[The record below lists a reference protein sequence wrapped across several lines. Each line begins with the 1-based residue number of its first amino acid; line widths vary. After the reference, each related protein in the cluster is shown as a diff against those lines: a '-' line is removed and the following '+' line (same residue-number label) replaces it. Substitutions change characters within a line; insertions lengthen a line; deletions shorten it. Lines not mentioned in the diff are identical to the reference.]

1 MNTVEQQVTAEL
13 DRLAA
18 DEPLS
23 CRARHLARLSGGRF
37 DVLVIGGGIT
47 GAGIALDAVARG
59 LSVAL
64 VEAGDFASGTSSRSS
79 KMIHGGFRYLQTGDV
94 ALVRESL
101 RERHALQRNAP
112 HLVRVMPFMIPL
124 FLKGGVINPKLS
136 RALGGALWSYQLAGA
151 WRLGRRH
158 RRLSHDEV
166 ARHMPSLDMARI
178 GAGYMFHDL
187 RADDA
192 RLVLAVLASAATR
205 GACVVNHARCVGLSD
220 CRKGIRT
227 ARIAVDGEETDVS
240 ARMVVNA
247 TGVWAQ
253 KFLEAVSVHS
263 PRKLAP
269 AKGTHIVVPHALV
282 RNDVAVSLPVA
293 SDRRTV
299 SVVDEGPFAYIG
311 STETTDPA
319 DVDKPSVT
327 ENDIS
332 YILDGINRHLVRP
345 VTPSDIISGW
355 AGFRPLIADGKSAR
369 SSDLSRRHSIE
380 QEADRL
386 ITVTGGKLTTY
397 REMAEGTV
405 DVICQVLDHKARC
418 TTRKLRLHGYHA
430 GASHLARGER
440 LDKRYGDRAAAVQRL
455 SRLAP
460 ELGTTITPNGDTTL
474 AEAVWGL
481 RAEMATTLVDA
492 LFRRTRIAT
501 FDGRAVLA
509 DAAGIAMR
517 VGRAVGWGANRIGA
531 EIALLDSTLRQ
542 ELGVLAL
549 DLPQPPHTH
558 SREDTP

>member
-1 MNTVEQQVTAEL
+1 MNASADIAAAL
-13 DRLAA
+13 NRLAA
-18 DEPLS
+18 DEPLAD
-23 CRARHLARLSGGRF
+23 RAAHLERLAGGSF
-37 DVLVIGGGIT
+37 DLLVVGGGIT
-47 GAGIALDAVARG
+47 GAGVALDAVSRG

-64 VEAGDFASGTSSRSS
+64 VEGGDFASGTSSRSS

-158 RRLSHDEV
+158 KRLSHEEV
-166 ARHMPSLDMARI
+166 GQHMPALDMERI
-178 GAGYMFHDL
+178 GAGYMFYDL
-187 RADDA
+187 RGDDA
-192 RLVLAVLASAATR
+192 RIVFAVLASAAER
-205 GACVVNHARCVGLSD
+205 GAVVVNHARCIGLSEMKHG
-220 CRKGIRT
+220 RRT
-227 ARIAVDGEETDVS
+227 ARIEVDGTTIEVS
-240 ARMVVNA
+240 AGMVVNA

-253 KFLEAVSVHS
+253 TFLDGVGVDS

-269 AKGTHIVVPHALV
+269 AKGTHIVLPIGLM

-299 SVVDEGPFAYIG
+299 SVVDQGPFVYVG

-319 DVDKPSVT
+319 DVNEPSVT
-327 ENDIS
+327 ESDLT
-332 YILDGINRHLVRP
+332 YILDGINRHLTRKI
-345 VTPSDIISGW
+345 TPDDITSGW
-355 AGFRPLIADGKSAR
+355 AGFRPLIADGKSAH

-380 QEADRL
+380 QDAEGL

-405 DVICQVLDHKARC
+405 DAVCAALGRKAKC
-418 TTRKLRLHGYHA
+418 TTRQLRLHGYCPS
-430 GASHLARGER
+430 ASHLNDGER
-440 LDKRYGDRAAAVQRL
+440 LGKRYGDRAAKVEELAAL
-455 SRLAP
+455 SPALA
-460 ELGTTITPNGDTTL
+460 GRITPRGETIV
-474 AEAVWGL
+474 AEALWGL
-481 RAEMATTLVDA
+481 RAEMGASLADV

-501 FDGRAVLA
+501 YDGRAVLA
-509 DAAGIAMR
+509 DVVDIAARIGRAAG
-517 VGRAVGWGANRIGA
+517 WTDNRITA
-531 EIALLDSTLRQ
+531 ETETLKTALRQ

-549 DLPQPPHTH
+549 SLPHVADN
-558 SREDTP
+558 SSKEDIQ

>member
-1 MNTVEQQVTAEL
+1 MIETPGLQTALE
-13 DRLAA
+13 RLAA
-18 DEPLS
+18 DEPLAN
-23 CRARHLARLSGGRF
+23 RAAHVARLSERTF

-47 GAGIALDAVARG
+47 GAGVALDAAARD

-64 VEAGDFASGTSSRSS
+64 VEAGDFAAGTSSRSS

-124 FLKGGVINPKLS
+124 FLKGGVINPKLA

-158 RRLSHDEV
+158 KRLSHDDV
-166 ARHMPSLDMARI
+166 ARHMASLAMDRI
-178 GAGYMFHDL
+178 GGGYMFHDL

-192 RLVLAVLASAATR
+192 RLVVAVLASAATR
-205 GACVVNHARCVGLSD
+205 GAVTVNHARCIGLSD
-220 CRKGIRT
+220 ARNGVRT
-227 ARIAVDGEETDVS
+227 ARLELDGTQTEVR

-253 KFLEAVSVHS
+253 TFLDGVGVSS

-269 AKGTHIVVPHALV
+269 AKGTHIVVPIELM

-311 STETTDPA
+311 STETTEPYDVNRPGVTEA
-319 DVDKPSVT
+319 DV
-327 ENDIS
+327 S
-332 YILDGINRHLVRP
+332 YILDGINRHLGRPVRP
-345 VTPSDIISGW
+345 DDITGGW
-355 AGFRPLIADGKSAR
+355 AGFRPLIADGKSQR

-380 QEADRL
+380 LEAPGL

-405 DVICQVLDHKARC
+405 DAICSALGHKARC
-418 TTRKLRLHGYHA
+418 STRKLRLHGYSA
-430 GASHLARGER
+430 GASHLSDGER
-440 LDKRYGDRAAAVQRL
+440 LGKRYGDRAQRIEKLVAL
-455 SRLAP
+455 SPDMGEKITARG
-460 ELGTTITPNGDTTL
+460 ETIV

-481 RAEMATTLVDA
+481 HAEMGASLADV

-501 FDGRAVLA
+501 YDGRAVLA
-509 DAAGIAMR
+509 DADAIAALIGRLAGWG
-517 VGRAVGWGANRIGA
+517 VGRIAA
-531 EIALLDSTLRQ
+531 ETETLKSVLRQ
-542 ELGVLAL
+542 ELGVLAHL
-549 DLPQPPHTH
+549 A
-558 SREDTP
+558 

>member
-1 MNTVEQQVTAEL
+1 MSAPVNINATL

-18 DEPLS
+18 DEPLAN
-23 CRARHLARLSGGRF
+23 CDAHLAKLSGGTF

-47 GAGIALDAVARG
+47 GAGVALDAAARG

-136 RALGGALWSYQLAGA
+136 RALGGALWSYQFAGA

-158 RRLSHDEV
+158 KRLSHDEV
-166 ARHMPSLDMARI
+166 EQHMPALDMERI

-192 RLVLAVLASAATR
+192 RLVLAVLATAATR
-205 GACVVNHARCVGLSD
+205 GAVMVNHARCTGLSD
-220 CRKGIRT
+220 VKNGLRT
-227 ARIAVDGEETDVS
+227 ANIDVDGTQTEVN

-253 KFLEAVSVHS
+253 KFLDGVGVDS
-263 PRKLAP
+263 PRKLSP
-269 AKGTHIVVPHALV
+269 AKGTHIVVPIELM

-319 DVDKPSVT
+319 DVNEPSVT
-327 ENDIS
+327 ESDLT
-332 YILDGINRHLVRP
+332 YILDGINRHLTREI
-345 VTPSDIISGW
+345 TPADITSGW

-380 QEADRL
+380 QEADGL

-405 DVICQVLDHKARC
+405 DAICTALEHKGRC
-418 TTRKLRLHGYHA
+418 TTRKLRLHGYSS
-430 GASHLARGER
+430 GASHLSKGER
-440 LDKRYGDRAAAVQRL
+440 LGKRYGDRSSKVEQLAA
-455 SRLAP
+455 LAP
-460 ELGTTITPNGDTTL
+460 GLGEKITPRGDTII
-474 AEAVWGL
+474 AEALWGL
-481 RAEMATTLVDA
+481 RAEMAGSLADL

-501 FDGRAVLA
+501 YDGRAVLA
-509 DAAGIAMR
+509 DAEGIATR
-517 VGRAVGWGANRIGA
+517 IGRLAGWGENRITA
-531 EIALLDSTLRQ
+531 ETETLKSALRQ

-549 DLPQPPHTH
+549 DLPTPAENRT
-558 SREDTP
+558 REDIT

>member
-1 MNTVEQQVTAEL
+1 MSAVA
-13 DRLAA
+13 DIPAAIGRLAA
-18 DEPLS
+18 DEPLAD
-23 CRARHLARLSGGRF
+23 RARHLARLAGGSF

-47 GAGIALDAVARG
+47 GAGVALDAAARG

-64 VEAGDFASGTSSRSS
+64 VEAGDFAGGTSSRSS

-112 HLVRVMPFMIPL
+112 HLVRIMPFMIPL

-136 RALGGALWSYQLAGA
+136 RALGGALWSYQFAGA

-158 RRLSHDEV
+158 RRLAHDEV
-166 ARHMPSLDMARI
+166 ARHMPTLDMARI
-178 GAGYMFHDL
+178 GAGYLFHDL

-205 GACVVNHARCVGLSD
+205 GAVLVNHARCTALAEPANG
-220 CRKGIRT
+220 RRT
-227 ARIAVDGEETDVS
+227 ARIEVDGTRTELS
-240 ARMVVNA
+240 ARIVVNA

-253 KFLEAVSVHS
+253 RFLDGIGVPS

-269 AKGTHIVVPHALV
+269 AKGTHLAVPIGLL

-299 SVVDEGPFAYIG
+299 SVVDEGPFAYVG
-311 STETTDPA
+311 STETTEPA
-319 DVDKPSVT
+319 DVDRPGVT
-327 ENDIS
+327 EADLG
-332 YILDGINRHLVRP
+332 YILDGINRHLTRP
-345 VTPSDIISGW
+345 IAPSDVTGGW
-355 AGFRPLIADGKSAR
+355 AGFRPLIADGRSAR

-380 QEADRL
+380 QEAPGL

-405 DVICQVLDHKARC
+405 DAVCAALGHRARC
-418 TTRKLRLHGYHA
+418 TTRRLRLHGHA
-430 GASHLARGER
+430 PGASHLSEGTR
-440 LDKRYGDRAAAVQRL
+440 LGKRYGDRAAKVE
-455 SRLAP
+455 RLAALAP
-460 ELGTTITPNGDTTL
+460 ALAARVTPRAETIL
-474 AEAVWGL
+474 AEALWGL
-481 RAEMATTLVDA
+481 RAEMAVTLADV
-492 LFRRTRIAT
+492 LLRRTRVAT
-501 FDGRAVLA
+501 YDGRAVLA
-509 DAAGIAMR
+509 DADGIA
-517 VGRAVGWGANRIGA
+517 GRIGRLAGWGANRIAA
-531 EIALLDSTLRQ
+531 EAETLKSTLRQ

-549 DLPQPPHTH
+549 DLPRPEAPL

>member
-1 MNTVEQQVTAEL
+1 MTGVGDRLTAEL

-18 DEPLS
+18 DEPLAD
-23 CRARHLARLSGGRF
+23 RAANLARLSEGSF

-47 GAGIALDAVARG
+47 GAGVALDAAARG

-64 VEAGDFASGTSSRSS
+64 VEARDFASGTSSRSS

-112 HLVRVMPFMIPL
+112 HLVQVMPFMIPL

-136 RALGGALWSYQLAGA
+136 RALGGALWSYQFAGA

-158 RRLSHDEV
+158 RRLSHDGVE
-166 ARHMPSLDMARI
+166 RHMPALDMARV

-192 RLVLAVLASAATR
+192 RLVLAVLATAAGR
-205 GACVVNHARCVGLSD
+205 GAIAVNHARCIGLSD
-220 CRKGIRT
+220 RRHGMRI
-227 ARIAVDGEETDVS
+227 ARIAVDGAETEVR
-240 ARMVVNA
+240 ARAVVNA

-253 KFLEAVSVHS
+253 SFLETVGAPSR
-263 PRKLAP
+263 RKLAP
-269 AKGTHIVVPHALV
+269 AKGVHIVVPHELT

-311 STETTDPA
+311 STETTGAA
-319 DVDKPSVT
+319 DVDAPGVT
-327 ENDIS
+327 ESDLA
-332 YILDGINRHLVRP
+332 YVLDAINRHLVRP
-345 VTPSDIISGW
+345 ITPSDVSSGW
-355 AGFRPLIADGKSAR
+355 AGFRPLIADGRSAR

-380 QEADRL
+380 READGL

-405 DVICQVLDHKARC
+405 DAVCEALGHKARC
-418 TTRKLRLHGYHA
+418 ATRRLRLHGYHA
-430 GASHLARGER
+430 GASHLDRGDR
-440 LDKRYGDRAAAVQRL
+440 LGKRYGDRAGSVRRL
-455 SRLAP
+455 AELAP
-460 ELGTTITPNGDTTL
+460 ELGEAITPRGETIL

-481 RAEMATTLVDA
+481 RAEMAASLCDV

-509 DAAGIAMR
+509 DADGIAAR
-517 VGRAVGWGANRIGA
+517 VGRFAGWDADRAAA
-531 EIALLDSTLRQ
+531 EAGLLKSTLRQ

-549 DLPQPPHTH
+549 DLPPPADNR
-558 SREDTP
+558 SREDIT

>member
-1 MNTVEQQVTAEL
+1 MTEPSDFKAEL

-18 DEPLS
+18 DEPLAD
-23 CRARHLARLSGGRF
+23 RAAHLAKLSGGTF

-47 GAGIALDAVARG
+47 GAGVALDAAARG
-59 LSVAL
+59 FSVAL
-64 VEAGDFASGTSSRSS
+64 VDAGDFASGTSSRSS

-136 RALGGALWSYQLAGA
+136 RALGGALWSYQFAGA

-166 ARHMPSLDMARI
+166 ERHMPALDMDRI

-192 RLVLAVLASAATR
+192 RLMLAVLATAATR
-205 GACVVNHARCVGLSD
+205 GAVVVNHARCTGLSEMSN
-220 CRKGIRT
+220 GIRT
-227 ARIAVDGEETDVS
+227 AQIDVDG
-240 ARMVVNA
+240 ARTEVNARIVVNA

-253 KFLEAVSVHS
+253 KFLEGIGVDS
-263 PRKLAP
+263 PRKLSP
-269 AKGTHIVVPHALV
+269 AKGTHIVVPIDLM

-319 DVDKPSVT
+319 DVSQPSVT
-327 ENDIS
+327 EGDLT
-332 YILDGINRHLVRP
+332 YILDGINRHLTRDI
-345 VTPSDIISGW
+345 TPNDITSGW
-355 AGFRPLIADGKSAR
+355 AGFRPLVADGKSAR

-380 QEADRL
+380 LEAEGL

-405 DVICQVLDHKARC
+405 DAICSALDRKVRC
-418 TTRKLRLHGYHA
+418 STRRLRLHGYSSS
-430 GASHLARGER
+430 ASHLSDGDR
-440 LDKRYGDRAAAVQRL
+440 LGKRYGDRATKIERL
-455 SRLAP
+455 VRLAP
-460 ELGTTITPNGDTTL
+460 ELGERITPRGETIL
-474 AEAVWGL
+474 AEALWGL
-481 RAEMATTLVDA
+481 RSEMGASLADV

-501 FDGRAVLA
+501 YDGRSVLA
-509 DAAGIAMR
+509 DADAIAVRIGR
-517 VGRAVGWGANRIGA
+517 VAGWGDNRIA
-531 EIALLDSTLRQ
+531 SETETLKTALRQ

-549 DLPQPPHTH
+549 SLPDVADNR
-558 SREDTP
+558 SKEDIT